1 MRCECAELSRT
12 STPPD
17 PVLFIRHWRTYCGE
31 IKRCFSVMARV
42 DHGRWGVWRDT
53 QNLKGRGLLVIS
65 IKASPQK
72 HEGLSPVELRQ
83 SDSVLD
89 ISWCS
94 GKTLGLSRRVIVTIF
109 SLTIKNVKHWNNS
122 VHTAYTCLRRV
133 LYYSMRIPFW
143 VFMVDDNKRNLI
155 KANYLPKLGLDLTE
169 QL

>member
-65 IKASPQK
+65 TKASPQK

-109 SLTIKNVKHWNNS
+109 SLTIKNVKHSKQLSAYCIYMFKTCFVLFYANS
-122 VHTAYTCLRRV
+122 FLSFYGRR
-133 LYYSMRIPFW
+133 
-143 VFMVDDNKRNLI
+143 
-155 KANYLPKLGLDLTE
+155 
-169 QL
+169 